1 MRFRLGSY
9 GDLILGGN
17 LKIKVKAHLFRDGS
31 IIKDFA
37 SAVRNLTHK
46 LGKTTE
52 EQTVVIV
59 ITIIHYYTT
68 YYIRGHSIKLTG

>member
-31 IIKDFA
+31 IIKDFS

-52 EQTVVIV
+52 E
-59 ITIIHYYTT
+59 
-68 YYIRGHSIKLTG
+68 